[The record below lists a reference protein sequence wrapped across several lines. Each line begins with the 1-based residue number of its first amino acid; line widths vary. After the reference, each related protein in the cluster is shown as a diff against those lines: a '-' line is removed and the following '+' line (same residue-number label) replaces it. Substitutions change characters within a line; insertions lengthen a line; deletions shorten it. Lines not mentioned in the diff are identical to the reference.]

1 MCGRFTI
8 AAGAEFIGKYFEI
21 ETGMPDITPT
31 WNAAPSSD
39 LPVVH
44 AQLGQRQC
52 QLMHWGLIPSW
63 LKTPDSKYKM
73 INAKAETLGEKPAY
87 RAAFKSRR
95 CLIPANGF
103 YEWHMENGSKQPWY
117 ITHETDELM
126 AFAGLW
132 EVWKGENI
140 IQSFTII
147 TRVANETMSKIH
159 QRMPVILPKTH
170 FDQWLDPQNKDTE
183 SLSTLMLNASVPL
196 KLQRVSKAVNNP
208 RNDSAD
214 LIKAIK

>member
-31 WNAAPSSD
+31 WNATPSSD

-73 INAKAETLGEKPAY
+73 INAKVETLGEKPAY
-87 RAAFKSRR
+87 RTAFKSRR
-95 CLIPANGF
+95 CLIPASGF
-103 YEWHMENGSKQPWY
+103 YEWHQENGGKQPYY

-126 AFAGLW
+126 ALAGLW

-140 IQSFTII
+140 IQSFSII
-147 TRVANETMSKIH
+147 TKDADETMARIH
-159 QRMPVILPKTH
+159 QRMPVVLPPAS
-170 FDQWLDPQNKDTE
+170 FDQWLDPNNKDTE
-183 SLSTLMLNASVPL
+183 SLSTLMLNAAVPL
-196 KLQRVSKAVNNP
+196 KLYTVSKAVNNP
-208 RNDSAD
+208 RNDSPD
-214 LIKAIK
+214 LIKAIQ